1 MSLNIDALLAP
12 IEADEPCG
20 IELDYDADYLALER
34 SVEGQPERQYGD
46 TIIPAEEPD
55 WSKALQQAL
64 ALLDKSKDFRL
75 AVIVTRALTH
85 GRGVEGTV
93 EGLTLTLEMAQRYW
107 QEAFPSLVYDGE
119 SDPLPRS
126 NALAGLTALN
136 GLIGDLRNVEIASRQ
151 LGKIALSTLERI
163 AQSREDTAD
172 APLRRDQLEQ
182 FLGDELGYGNPDLTA
197 LNEVK
202 RLALELEGFCR
213 DSLGAEHTPEFHR
226 LVSLVNLV
234 CPSHLTSAPAPAE
247 PEETGEATIQPTG
260 TDAPAAPVDRGPP
273 GAPRSR
279 GDVIAMLD
287 SVCDYLEKHEP
298 ANPAPLLIKRA
309 RNMIGQDF
317 LSILRE
323 LAPDGVAQAE
333 LIAGVSKRD

>member
-1 MSLNIDALLAP
+1 MSLNHEALLAP
-12 IEADEPCG
+12 ISADEPCG

-55 WSKALQQAL
+55 WSKVLQQAL
-64 ALLDKSKDFRL
+64 ALLEKSKDFRL

-85 GRGVEGTV
+85 ARGVAGTA
-93 EGLTLTLEMAQRYW
+93 EGLNLTLDLARRYW
-107 QEAFPSLVYDGE
+107 ELGYPSLVYDGE

-136 GLIGDLRNVEIASRQ
+136 GLIGDLRNVEVASRQ
-151 LGKIALSTLERI
+151 LGKIPLSTLERI
-163 AQSREDTAD
+163 AQSREDLAD
-172 APLRRDQLEQ
+172 APLRRDQLQQ
-182 FLGDELGYGNPDLTA
+182 FLSDELGYGNPDLTA
-197 LNEVK
+197 LSEVK
-202 RLALELEGFCR
+202 ELSVELERFCR
-213 DSLGAEHTPEFHR
+213 ESLGAENTPEFHR
-226 LVSLVNLV
+226 LVSLINLV
-234 CPSHLTSAPAPAE
+234 CPSHLNPVPASAETEAP
-247 PEETGEATIQPTG
+247 Q
-260 TDAPAAPVDRGPP
+260 DDVAPAAGDAGAAPATP
-273 GAPRSR
+273 GTPGTPRSR
-279 GDVIAMLD
+279 SDVIAMLD
-287 SVCDYLEKHEP
+287 AVCDYLEKHEP